1 MQYNNAVY
9 YCLAKCVFSSLFVIC
24 LIAAATS
31 TSLSDTSLSK
41 KGPALDLRQQL
52 QGGTLCWAPTSEC
65 NPSVHTLVTQG
76 PNKVR
81 ILALP

>member
-9 YCLAKCVFSSLFVIC
+9 YCLTKCVFSSLFVIC

-41 KGPALDLRQQL
+41 KGPTLDLRQQL

-65 NPSVHTLVTQG
+65 NYPFCAHPCYTRAKQG
-76 PNKVR
+76 
-81 ILALP
+81 